1 MQIWY
6 VSKQNHLWW
15 VKTTSINKTEI
26 EDWTYTTRGGF
37 KYKLQKNRWV
47 KIGINNST
55 LARKWKEAGFRP
67 YKDKEVAIIK
77 SLNKAN
83 ISVDKCDKYSQ
94 VIDKYYDKL
103 SSCKKTYLQIIEIVN
118 KYGMVSSEEF
128 KMILNGNQKNK
139 RINQKN
145 KYWANIGVDNI
156 KEIKSW
162 QKLNFKMTNSMYR
175 REDGK
180 IIKKLIVAGLNAR

>member
-1 MQIWY
+1 
-6 VSKQNHLWW
+6 
-15 VKTTSINKTEI
+15 
-26 EDWTYTTRGGF
+26 
-37 KYKLQKNRWV
+37 
-47 KIGINNST
+47 
-55 LARKWKEAGFRP
+55 
-67 YKDKEVAIIK
+67 
-77 SLNKAN
+77 
-83 ISVDKCDKYSQ
+83 
-94 VIDKYYDKL
+94 
-103 SSCKKTYLQIIEIVN
+103 
-118 KYGMVSSEEF
+118 MVSSEEF

-175 REDGK
+175 REDSK